1 MDFSGVQTVD
11 DLIMQ
16 LLGMGGANAS
26 PMGMLMRPFIQPV
39 LYSALG
45 LQKGN
50 QRDALLDFVA
60 FSDKTPFGTAMELQN
75 RRFTRIANANMQRLS
90 SQAMHNW
97 LADFG
102 RTTMSYNS
110 WVGQQKAGADT
121 SRAAYEAFIENQA
134 SGWASNPLW
143 KGVYQFADPDGLMA
157 AQQYLQQAGA
167 NVIRRGYLNGRRGA
181 VLQARAVGN
190 LFLNEKG
197 EYDYNK
203 ADYGYM
209 DVGEASAVAAALTKD
224 LDFFKGAGVTPDGI
238 KNASQRLSNMLKAYT
253 NALGPLKDVFGK
265 DVPAMLKAVEELS
278 GKRITQMSAG
288 QVGRMVRQVLDG
300 ATAGNYTLEQQVTAG
315 AAWRGALTQMSVP
328 FLNDLSSISVTG
340 SILSAANMAGVAPR
354 TMSAERW
361 SKLSSDHI
369 TRASV
374 SRGGA
379 AFAQA
384 FAILNARDPRLTYDR
399 FMEQYNRSYN
409 GSIDGT
415 LYAMT
420 GARNA
425 AQMERLAGESGYLPR
440 AYELGINKLAAL
452 DQSALQSRTRLRDSL
467 LAQGYSSS
475 AIDEALNYFN
485 STERM
490 NNIEGINRS
499 RMSDAAK
506 GIANSLMSLDQYQGD
521 MTNLRTLYSER
532 EANRRA
538 SIISRNRAIS
548 ERIKMMAPADMK
560 EAIRMYMGGRSI
572 GDLRDSNKQLYAIV
586 TSDAWKTAQTAYR
599 AASLIGGNAEDAAQ
613 YALMNG
619 GADDNYIDWV
629 LKYEQ
634 AKNPKDRAKAANVLA
649 AMQYGDAAEI
659 NDYLQNGGSV
669 GLISRA
675 VKDFIGTKR
684 ESEFGVE
691 LSDRIKYDKMKKAI
705 EGLQGR
711 HKLTDTKAK
720 TMLGQLVSYVDQE
733 GAINTAGIQKAL
745 TKVHAGVDNKGNVI
759 YNDIGASE
767 EAIKEIMSAA
777 GMSSKSGLEEVLSDK
792 LDLLGGLATA
802 INNLVTELQKKNGI
816 ETQGAEKQETN
827 GLNTAGELF
836 GSFFRGVFP
845 GI

>member
-1 MDFSGVQTVD
+1 MDFSGVQTFD

-26 PMGMLMRPFIQPV
+26 PMGMMLRPYVQPI
-39 LYSALG
+39 LYKALG
-45 LQKGN
+45 LQNGN

-75 RRFTRIANANMQRLS
+75 RRFTRIASANMQRLS
-90 SQAMHNW
+90 NQAMHNW

-102 RTTMSYNS
+102 RTTMSYGS

-121 SRAAYEAFIENQA
+121 SEAAYEAFIESHA
-134 SGWASNPLW
+134 TGWAGNPLW
-143 KGVYQFADPDGLMA
+143 QGVYQFADPDGMMA
-157 AQQYLQQAGA
+157 AQRYLQQAGT
-167 NVIRRGYLNGRRGA
+167 NVIRRGYLTGRRGA

-190 LFLNEKG
+190 LFLNDKG
-197 EYDYNK
+197 DYEYNK

-238 KNASQRLSNMLKAYT
+238 KNASKRLSDMLKAYT

-265 DVPAMLKAVEELS
+265 DVPAMIKAVEELS
-278 GKRITQMSAG
+278 GKRLTQMSAG
-288 QVGRMVRQVLDG
+288 QVHRMVRQVLDG

-354 TMSAERW
+354 TMSSERW

-384 FAILNARDPRLTYDR
+384 FAVLNARDPSLTYDK

-420 GARNA
+420 GTRNA
-425 AQMERLAGESGYLPR
+425 ADLERQAGESGYLPR
-440 AYELGINKLAAL
+440 AYKLGINKLAAL
-452 DQSALQSRTRLRDSL
+452 DQNALQSRTRLRDSF

-475 AIDEALNYFN
+475 AIDEALSYFN

-506 GIANSLMSLDQYQGD
+506 GIANSLMSLEQYKGD
-521 MTNLRTLYSER
+521 MANLRILYSER
-532 EANRRA
+532 EANKRA
-538 SIISRNRAIS
+538 GIISRNRAIS
-548 ERIKMMAPADMK
+548 ERIRRMAPADLK
-560 EAIRMYMGGRSI
+560 EAIRLYMGGASI
-572 GDLRDSNKQLYAIV
+572 SDLKTSNKQLYTIA
-586 TSDAWKTAQTAYR
+586 TSDAWKTAQSAYN
-599 AASLIGGNAEDAAQ
+599 AARMVGSDAEAAAQ
-613 YALMNG
+613 YALLNG
-619 GADDNYIDWV
+619 GSDDNYIEWV

-634 AKNPKDRAKAANVLA
+634 ATKPQDRAKAANVLT

-659 NDYLQNGGSV
+659 NEYLQDGGSV

-684 ESEFGVE
+684 EKEFGIE
-691 LSDRIKYDKMKKAI
+691 LSDRIKYDKMSKAI
-705 EGLQGR
+705 EGIQAR
-711 HKLTDTKAK
+711 HKLTGEQAA
-720 TMLGQLVSYVDQE
+720 TMNNQLVALVERE
-733 GAINTAGIQKAL
+733 GAIDSAGIQKAL
-745 TKVHAGVDNKGNVI
+745 TKVHNGVDEKGNVV
-759 YNDIGASE
+759 YGDLGVSEDIV
-767 EAIKEIMSAA
+767 KEIMSAA
-777 GMSSKSGLEEVLSDK
+777 GMSSKSGLEEILSDK
-792 LDLLGGLATA
+792 LDLLGGLADA
-802 INNLVTELQKKNGI
+802 LKGLVGPLEKIATKF
-816 ETQGAEKQETN
+816 TQDAVQQDLTD
-827 GLNTAGELF
+827 
-836 GSFFRGVFP
+836 FFDDVE
-845 GI
+845 